1 MSIQKDEQIRVGEE
15 LGESSGEIVRDIVK
29 IPTNGHITFINPK
42 TKMITSEGGPSLP
55 NAIVSIQKDEDI
67 QIGEEIKE
75 SSGENVRDVVEIQTN
90 EDVTFLDPKIKMT
103 MGKEAGPSFPH
114 ASASI
119 HKNEE
124 IQIGEDLKEGSEK
137 NVFDVVETQTNEDLT
152 FQNPNIK
159 MVMGEEVEPFLP
171 NTSTLIQRNEEL
183 QIGEELKEANGE
195 NVHDVADTQTNE
207 NISFLD
213 LENKLIIDEEV
224 GLAFPIANI
233 MLLDKNTQNV
243 ENVHIEAIGR
253 HINAEKDGQIN
264 ETSSIFKDNMIVVE
278 EVESSILD
286 NTNLV
291 PHVIEEHLL
300 HTQFDNNKEKPSTL
314 NDVDNPLVPTQE
326 IKSSKKIETLP
337 QNSNPIEMDI
347 MQKEELSIPIARS
360 SFLQSNII
368 PSIFQMPLHVPI
380 NNFSSNDV
388 QPMLTQ
394 TSDIALIR
402 GEVEISPTNEN
413 QSQFLD
419 VPIQDINEKMNLN
432 VGHTMEMTYDGTFP
446 KLPSSDI
453 PSNVSFDTILGET
466 PSQRTWIIPEGVHD
480 PKTTKDTNLE
490 IDSRNWKGL
499 ETNGVNDETPNING
513 KGSSRRTSVMNIQ
526 QHLQRAS
533 FIDDIENDYGKSTKR
548 TSSFNGVKKKG
559 LLHRASLT
567 ALEVIE
573 SITRYKI
580 LP

>member
-1 MSIQKDEQIRVGEE
+1 MSIPKDEVIQVGEE
-15 LGESSGEIVRDIVK
+15 LGESSGEIVRDVVK
-29 IPTNGHITFINPK
+29 IQTNEDITFMNPK
-42 TKMITSEGGPSLP
+42 TEMITGEGGPSLP

-67 QIGEEIKE
+67 QIGEELRE
-75 SSGENVRDVVEIQTN
+75 SSGENVGDVVEIQGN
-90 EDVTFLDPKIKMT
+90 EDVTFVDPKIKMI
-103 MGKEAGPSFPH
+103 MGKEVTPSFPH

-119 HKNEE
+119 HKNQE
-124 IQIGEDLKEGSEK
+124 IQIGEDIKEGSEK
-137 NVFDVVETQTNEDLT
+137 NVFDVVETGTNEDLT

-159 MVMGEEVEPFLP
+159 MIMGEEVEPFLP
-171 NTSTLIQRNEEL
+171 NTSMSIQRNEEL

-195 NVHDVADTQTNE
+195 NVDDVVDIRTNE

-213 LENKLIIDEEV
+213 LENKLIIDEEI
-224 GLAFPIANI
+224 GLALPIANI

-243 ENVHIEAIGR
+243 ENVDIEAIGR
-253 HINAEKDGQIN
+253 HINVEKDGQIN

-291 PHVIEEHLL
+291 PRVIEEHAL
-300 HTQFDNNKEKPSTL
+300 HTQFDYNNTKPSTL
-314 NDVDNPLVPTQE
+314 NDVDYPLVATQE
-326 IKSSKKIETLP
+326 RISSKKIETMP
-337 QNSNPIEMDI
+337 QYSNQVEIDT

-360 SFLQSNII
+360 SFLQTNII
-368 PSIFQMPLHVPI
+368 PSIFQMPLHVPT

-388 QPMLTQ
+388 QHMPTQ
-394 TSDIALIR
+394 TSDISFIS
-402 GEVEISPTNEN
+402 GEVEIPPTNEN

-432 VGHTMEMTYDGTFP
+432 VGHAMEMTYDGTFP

-453 PSNVSFDTILGET
+453 PSNVSYDTILGET

-490 IDSRNWKGL
+490 IDSRNWKDFEKNGL
-499 ETNGVNDETPNING
+499 IDETPNING
-513 KGSSRRTSVMNIQ
+513 KGSSRHTSVMNIQ

-533 FIDDIENDYGKSTKR
+533 FIDDIKNDYGKSTKHR
-548 TSSFNGVKKKG
+548 SSFNGVEKKG
-559 LLHRASLT
+559 LLHRVSLT
-567 ALEVIE
+567 AIEVIE

>member
-1 MSIQKDEQIRVGEE
+1 MSIQKDELIQAGEAF
-15 LGESSGEIVRDIVK
+15 GESSGEIVRDVVK
-29 IPTNGHITFINPK
+29 IQTNEHITFINPK

-67 QIGEEIKE
+67 QIGEELRE
-75 SSGENVRDVVEIQTN
+75 SGGESVLAVVEIQTN
-90 EDVTFLDPKIKMT
+90 EDVTFLDPKTEMIT
-103 MGKEAGPSFPH
+103 GKEVRPSFSH

-137 NVFDVVETQTNEDLT
+137 NVFDVVETRTNEDLT

-159 MVMGEEVEPFLP
+159 MIMGEEVEPFLP
-171 NTSTLIQRNEEL
+171 NTSTSIEKNEEL
-183 QIGEELKEANGE
+183 QIGEELKEATGE
-195 NVHDVADTQTNE
+195 NVHNVANIRTNE
-207 NISFLD
+207 NISFVD

-224 GLAFPIANI
+224 GLALPITNI
-233 MLLDKNTQNV
+233 MLLDKNT
-243 ENVHIEAIGR
+243 ENVHNEVIGR
-253 HINAEKDGQIN
+253 HINVEKDGQIN

-291 PHVIEEHLL
+291 PDVIEEHAL
-300 HTQFDNNKEKPSTL
+300 HPQFDHNKRKPSTL
-314 NDVDNPLVPTQE
+314 NDVNNPLVATQE
-326 IKSSKKIETLP
+326 IISSKKIETMP
-337 QNSNPIEMDI
+337 QNSNQVEMDT

-360 SFLQSNII
+360 SFLQTNII
-368 PSIFQMPLHVPI
+368 PSTFQMPLHVPI
-380 NNFSSNDV
+380 NKFSSIDV
-388 QPMLTQ
+388 QRMPTQ
-394 TSDIALIR
+394 TSDISFIS
-402 GEVEISPTNEN
+402 GEVEIPPTNEN

-419 VPIQDINEKMNLN
+419 VLNQDINEKMNLN
-432 VGHTMEMTYDGTFP
+432 VGHTMEMTYDETFP

-466 PSQRTWIIPEGVHD
+466 PSQRTQIISEGVHD

-499 ETNGVNDETPNING
+499 ETNGLIDETPNING
-513 KGSSRRTSVMNIQ
+513 KGSSRRTSMMNIQ

-533 FIDDIENDYGKSTKR
+533 FIDDIKSDYGKSTKR
-548 TSSFNGVKKKG
+548 TSSFNGVEKKG
-559 LLHRASLT
+559 LLHRVSLT
-567 ALEVIE
+567 AIEVIE
-573 SITRYKI
+573 SITRYKV

>member
-1 MSIQKDEQIRVGEE
+1 MSIQKDEQIQVGEE
-15 LGESSGEIVRDIVK
+15 LGESSGEIGHDVVK
-29 IPTNGHITFINPK
+29 IQTNGPITFINPK
-42 TKMITSEGGPSLP
+42 TKMITSEGGPCLP

-67 QIGEEIKE
+67 QIGEELKE

-90 EDVTFLDPKIKMT
+90 EDVTFLDPKIKMI
-103 MGKEAGPSFPH
+103 MGKEVKPSFPH

-124 IQIGEDLKEGSEK
+124 IQIGEDLKESSEK
-137 NVFDVVETQTNEDLT
+137 NVFDVVETQTNEDQT

-171 NTSTLIQRNEEL
+171 NTSTSIQRNEEL

-195 NVHDVADTQTNE
+195 NVHDVVHIRTNE

-253 HINAEKDGQIN
+253 HINVEKDGQIN
-264 ETSSIFKDNMIVVE
+264 ETSSIVKDNMIVVE
-278 EVESSILD
+278 EVESSIL
-286 NTNLV
+286 NNINLV
-291 PHVIEEHLL
+291 PHAIEEHLL
-300 HTQFDNNKEKPSTL
+300 HTQFDYNKEKPSTL
-314 NDVDNPLVPTQE
+314 NDVDNPLVATQE

-337 QNSNPIEMDI
+337 QNSNLVEMDT

-360 SFLQSNII
+360 SFLQTNII

-380 NNFSSNDV
+380 NNFSSIDV

-394 TSDIALIR
+394 TSDISLIR

-432 VGHTMEMTYDGTFP
+432 VGHAMEMTYDGTFP
-446 KLPSSDI
+446 KLLSSDI

-480 PKTTKDTNLE
+480 AKTTKDTNLE

-499 ETNGVNDETPNING
+499 ETNGVRDETSNING

-526 QHLQRAS
+526 QHLQKAS
-533 FIDDIENDYGKSTKR
+533 FIDDIKNDYGKSTKH
-548 TSSFNGVKKKG
+548 TSFNGVEKKG

-567 ALEVIE
+567 AIEVIE